1 MSAANSAESGLSA
14 DGSGRVIVTGSVTFA
29 TAGDLLR
36 ASEPLFAGQK
46 AVTVDLGAV
55 TNVDSAGLALLLE
68 WLRRARSDARAV
80 TYTGL
85 PEKLVAIAKL
95 SGVDTM
101 LAAGSAPAS

>member
-1 MSAANSAESGLSA
+1 
-14 DGSGRVIVTGSVTFA
+14 
-29 TAGDLLR
+29 
-36 ASEPLFAGQK
+36 
-46 AVTVDLGAV
+46 
-55 TNVDSAGLALLLE
+55 
-68 WLRRARSDARAV
+68 V